1 MFRAARN
8 LHAPPYSTLFPRL
21 YVASRRARAVRAKCS
36 LAGLTSG
43 TRMRH
48 SKMKIAALR
57 HSRHQLAA
65 LTCGTLK

>member
-36 LAGLTSG
+36 LAGLT
-43 TRMRH
+43 TLQ
-48 SKMKIAALR
+48 LR
-57 HSRHQLAA
+57 AQRA
-65 LTCGTLK
+65 